1 MSARWAFIALLFIGA
16 MARLDM
22 VWSLADTTNAMMA
35 LPNLIAL
42 ILLSSVVKE
51 KTEDYFKDR

>member
-1 MSARWAFIALLFIGA
+1 MTGWSL
-16 MARLDM
+16 ARLDM
-22 VWSLADTTNAMMA
+22 VWNPADITNAMMA